1 MIKAIIFDF
10 DGTIIDTE
18 TAWYYAFRD
27 AYKEHGVD
35 LDVEQYSQCLGTSLH
50 LFNPY
55 EYLATELGLAIDVA
69 EFRNRIR
76 ADHTARMNMEEVRA
90 GIREYLKM
98 AKEAGLRIGLA
109 SSSDR
114 AWIDK
119 YLAKLDIR
127 EYFEVIRSADDVS
140 RVKPDP
146 ELYLSAIEALG
157 VRADEAVAIEDSP
170 NGARAAVAAGMH
182 CVIVPNT
189 LTKLLSFDPS
199 DRCYRAESLSDFD
212 FKRLTEGVF
221 SKE

>member
-27 AYKEHGVD
+27 AYLEHGVE
-35 LDVEQYSQCLGTSLH
+35 LGVEQYSQCLGTSLQ

-55 EYLATELGLAIDVA
+55 EYLMTELGLPIDKEVFKA
-69 EFRNRIR
+69 RIR
-76 ADHTARMNMEEVRA
+76 ADHTARMDLEEVRD
-90 GIREYLKM
+90 GVRDYLRQ

-109 SSSDR
+109 TSSDR

-119 YLAKLDIR
+119 YMDRLGIR
-127 EYFEVIRSADDVS
+127 DYFEVIRCADDVS
-140 RVKPDP
+140 KVKPDP
-146 ELYLSAIEALG
+146 ELYLSALEALG

-199 DRCYRAESLSDFD
+199 DRCYRMESLSDFE
-212 FKRLTEGVF
+212 FGRLTAGAFV
-221 SKE
+221 